1 MNRLLL
7 YYKRVLNQKYLYY
20 LVGKDIGVSLR
31 SRLFHNL
38 DLLNPKYASE
48 VSKLLFTRDG
58 NPRTRYNLSDTELDR
73 LDELI
78 SAHKTRSK
86 FCVEYWV
93 ANKLTEIP
101 EEYIK
106 QFIADRYADCGLDT
120 SRLLTSNR
128 DLFFYYDKE
137 GNSYSSQVRDLLVS
151 LILNK
156 KLDGSNSDSSDVSKG
171 GEAPQ

>member
-7 YYKRVLNQKYLYY
+7 YYKRVLNQKYLYF
-20 LVGKDIGVSLR
+20 LVGKDLGISLVSR
-31 SRLFHNL
+31 IFHNH
-38 DLLNPKYASE
+38 DLLRPSYANE
-48 VSKLLFTRDG
+48 VSKLLYNKDG
-58 NPRTRYNLSDTELDR
+58 SPRVRYDLSDTELDR
-73 LDELI
+73 LSELI
-78 SAHKTRSK
+78 NAHKLRSK

-93 ANKLTEIP
+93 AHKLQEVP

-120 SRLLTSNR
+120 SKLLTSNR

-151 LILNK
+151 FILSDK
-156 KLDGSNSDSSDVSKG
+156 HESHSGDSSVYSNR
-171 GEAPQ
+171 ESP